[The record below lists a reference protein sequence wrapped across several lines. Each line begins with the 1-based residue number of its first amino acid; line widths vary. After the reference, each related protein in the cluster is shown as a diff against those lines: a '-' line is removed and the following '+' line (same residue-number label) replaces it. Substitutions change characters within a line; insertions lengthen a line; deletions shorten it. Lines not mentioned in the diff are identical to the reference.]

1 MGFCWLCCG
10 LCLAQ
15 AADTN
20 DDPVIDADMDRQA
33 AIVEKQG
40 ENAPPAILKQQRLIP
55 VKYYGFD
62 GKIHQ
67 GQVVI
72 DHRLAPDIQAV
83 FDLALK
89 IKFPIQSAIPI
100 SDFGWDDN
108 QSMAANNSSGF
119 NYRFVPGTQKRS
131 KHAYGFAIDINPRLN
146 PFIRGDTVLPAG
158 AGYQP
163 GRPGTLTP
171 DCPIVK
177 KFLEL
182 GWTWGGHWKSMKDYH
197 HFQKVP

>member
-1 MGFCWLCCG
+1 
-10 LCLAQ
+10 
-15 AADTN
+15 
-20 DDPVIDADMDRQA
+20 MDRQA

-182 GWTWGGHWKSMKDYH
+182 GWTWGGHWKSMKDYQ